1 MDLHINKFYLILF
14 SIFLIFSCSS
24 KKDIVYFQ
32 NLDGD
37 STENF
42 SLNPHVIGDVD
53 ILKISVKT
61 QNPENL
67 ISISETATSPTINQN
82 RESLI
87 YSVGYNIDKDG
98 FINFPELGKIKATG
112 FTVHE
117 LSNII
122 SSKLN
127 ESNILINPIV
137 DVKVLNRNFTI
148 IGEVKN
154 PGKYYFDEEINIL
167 QAIGMAGDLTITGKR
182 DDIKMIRFYNNSRNI
197 YNIDLTDSALLNQ
210 DFFQVYSGD
219 ILIVNPNTTKVKN
232 AGIIGNSGTLLS
244 LLSFLLSSIIIIN
257 R

>member
-1 MDLHINKFYLILF
+1 M
-14 SIFLIFSCSS
+14 
-24 KKDIVYFQ
+24 
-32 NLDGD
+32 
-37 STENF
+37 
-42 SLNPHVIGDVD
+42 
-53 ILKISVKT
+53 
-61 QNPENL
+61 
-67 ISISETATSPTINQN
+67 
-82 RESLI
+82 
-87 YSVGYNIDKDG
+87 
-98 FINFPELGKIKATG
+98 
-112 FTVHE
+112 
-117 LSNII
+117 
-122 SSKLN
+122 N